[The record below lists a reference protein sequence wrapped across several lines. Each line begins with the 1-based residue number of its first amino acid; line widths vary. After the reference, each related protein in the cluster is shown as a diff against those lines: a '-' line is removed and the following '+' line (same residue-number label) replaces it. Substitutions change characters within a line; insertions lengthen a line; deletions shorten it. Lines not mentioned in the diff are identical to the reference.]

1 MPFSEARRTLAR
13 KKRFSGSLDYRMSK
27 RQTYSFTRDA
37 YSYARK
43 KKTKIKL
50 KNILTTL
57 LYTIKYLFLHKTFLQ
72 IEKKRE
78 RPMMKSYVFPL
89 FLA

>member
-1 MPFSEARRTLAR
+1 MKGPISIKSYKTIRCYYFMSFSEARRTLAR

-27 RQTYSFTRDA
+27 RQTYSFMRDA

-50 KNILTTL
+50 KKYTYNIIMYNKIFIFTQNL
-57 LYTIKYLFLHKTFLQ
+57 LL
-72 IEKKRE
+72 
-78 RPMMKSYVFPL
+78 
-89 FLA
+89 

>member
-1 MPFSEARRTLAR
+1 MKEPISIKSYKTIRCHYFMPFSEARRTLAR

-27 RQTYSFTRDA
+27 RQTYSFMRDA

-50 KNILTTL
+50 KKYTYNIIMYNKIFIFTQNL
-57 LYTIKYLFLHKTFLQ
+57 LL
-72 IEKKRE
+72 
-78 RPMMKSYVFPL
+78 
-89 FLA
+89 

>member
-1 MPFSEARRTLAR
+1 MSFSEARRTLAR

-27 RQTYSFTRDA
+27 RQTYSFTHDA

-50 KNILTTL
+50 KKYTYNIIMYNKIFIFTQNL
-57 LYTIKYLFLHKTFLQ
+57 LLWQKNN
-72 IEKKRE
+72 
-78 RPMMKSYVFPL
+78 S
-89 FLA
+89 